1 MKKWKWN
8 EYELTTFPPPHKQA
22 SNYETDK
29 EKPESLVYEMVMAT
43 TKPLENSKF
52 NLDYCN

>member
-8 EYELTTFPPPHKQA
+8 ELTTFPPPHKQA
-22 SNYETDK
+22 SNCETDK

-43 TKPLENSKF
+43 TKPQENSKL
-52 NLDYCN
+52 NLDSWNWE